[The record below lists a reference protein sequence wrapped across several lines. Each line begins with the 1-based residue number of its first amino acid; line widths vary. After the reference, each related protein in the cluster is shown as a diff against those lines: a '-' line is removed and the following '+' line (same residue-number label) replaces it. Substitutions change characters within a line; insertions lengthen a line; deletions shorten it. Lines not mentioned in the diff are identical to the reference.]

1 MNNILLFFQLDRQF
15 NEFRPSAIMA
25 QHKKT
30 ITCISWHPKSPDL
43 LATASSDCKLCIW
56 SVSQQK
62 IISTLDNFKTAPV
75 CIGWCPH
82 DQDAIAYMYGRGPMQ
97 IWNYTAPP
105 DKIISKYLESMTFF
119 SDVCQF
125 RWNQKKIGKLV
136 FGHADGSIS
145 VVSPGQKTFKHY
157 LRPETVEDLDEEDPV
172 TSLEWDPLSVDYLLV
187 SNAHC
192 GTRLI
197 DTDSMTVIMNF
208 QLPSSAIKIH
218 TLAWVPSAPGIF
230 VTGGKQFRN

>member
-1 MNNILLFFQLDRQF
+1 MDRQF
-15 NEFRPSAIMA
+15 NEFRLSAILA

-30 ITCISWHPKSPDL
+30 ITCLVWHSKNSDI
-43 LATASSDCKLCIW
+43 LATSSNDCRICIW

-62 IISTLDNFKTAPV
+62 VISTLDSFNSVPV

-82 DQDAIAYMYGRGPMQ
+82 DQDSIAYINGRGPMQ
-97 IWNYTAPP
+97 IWSYTAPAE
-105 DKIISKYLESMTFF
+105 KIVSKYLESVTFF
-119 SDVCQF
+119 SDVSQF
-125 RWNQKKIGKLV
+125 RWNHKKQGKLV
-136 FGHADGSIS
+136 FGHVDGSIT
-145 VVSPGQKTFKHY
+145 VINPGLKPFKHY
-157 LRPETVEDLDEEDPV
+157 LRPETVEDQDEEDPV

-187 SNAHC
+187 SNAYQ

-208 QLPSSAIKIH
+208 KLPSSATKIH

-230 VTGGKQFRN
+230 VTGGR

>member
-1 MNNILLFFQLDRQF
+1 
-15 NEFRPSAIMA
+15 
-25 QHKKT
+25 
-30 ITCISWHPKSPDL
+30 
-43 LATASSDCKLCIW
+43 
-56 SVSQQK
+56 
-62 IISTLDNFKTAPV
+62 
-75 CIGWCPH
+75 
-82 DQDAIAYMYGRGPMQ
+82 MYGRGPMQ
-97 IWNYTAPP
+97 IWNYTSPP

-145 VVSPGQKTFKHY
+145 VVSPGQKTFKHC

-187 SNAHC
+187 SNAQY

-197 DTDSMTVIMNF
+197 DTDSMSVIMNF
-208 QLPSSAIKIH
+208 KLPSSAIKIH
-218 TLAWVPSAPGIF
+218 TLAWVPSAPGVF
-230 VTGGKQFRN
+230 VTGGRHYTEIKHMA

>member
-1 MNNILLFFQLDRQF
+1 MNSILLFFQLDRQF
-15 NEFRPSAIMA
+15 NEFRLSAIMA

-30 ITCISWHPKSPDL
+30 ITCISWHPKNPDL

-56 SVSQQK
+56 SFSQQK
-62 IISTLDNFKTAPV
+62 VISTLDSFKTAPV

-97 IWNYTAPP
+97 IWNSTSP

-136 FGHADGSIS
+136 FGHVDGSIS

-187 SNAHC
+187 SNVHY

-208 QLPSSAIKIH
+208 QLPSSAIKIR